1 MKNIINTAKKIAF
14 RDGYNQ
20 VIVREDNSFT
30 ICRDYEDNSTI
41 VNGTPIAKIIHYWE
55 NGIAMVNVIE

>member
-1 MKNIINTAKKIAF
+1 MKNIINTAKKIAL

-30 ICRDYEDNSTI
+30 IYRDYQNNSSI
-41 VNGTPIAKIIHYWE
+41 SYGIPVVRIIHYWE